1 MVYNVGQWKCQ
12 VLNSKGEKL
21 NIKSE
26 SFSVPVELSH
36 NHTATTAYQ
45 CIHDMSGITEL
56 CRELRDTWLR
66 CVGHARTL

>member
-26 SFSVPVELSH
+26 SFPVLVELSH

-45 CIHDMSGITEL
+45 CIHDMSGIT
-56 CRELRDTWLR
+56 
-66 CVGHARTL
+66 